1 MPILKNPPIF
11 VSYSSK
17 ETNMKRLAILIVI
30 ILLSQNIK
38 LYAQEL
44 EYGFVEYVDSIN
56 SYSNLKM
63 AKQVKRECSS
73 NRENKD
79 GVLYSRLGKFEVTY
93 EDNYFMTDGVKHCLK
108 MALDTWEDKLTI
120 YNPIKFHV
128 CISED
133 LPEDIAIKTIVGYT
147 RKTLSSSIPDNLGR
161 QENINISTHDT
172 ITINALLDWN
182 ASWPYDDT
190 YTGNINMTVGF
201 LRHITHILGF
211 GTSLVQT
218 KDNIGFSIDRSP
230 SPFDRL
236 LYNDEEYLSDLRNA
250 NQQQFQDFFKQPL
263 HLHSESFDY
272 KLYDSDFFLDHKC
285 GNYFSLGFDNIMEY
299 PWNNQEKLLDINQEM
314 INVIKA
320 IGWETS
326 SHNAKINSAN
336 TDILGYGSFYNEQ
349 TFTLQKDGITMS
361 PQTWT
366 CKILNPKNKQYETIS
381 TNIGEKFTI
390 TPILNDLYLDEYSCL
405 NYRIECSLD
414 ECIYTFPLYLDTH
427 PVIEDIEITNIEKT
441 DNRHYRYLLNIKQK
455 GAKGGT
461 ILATDDTG
469 TSLEYSFTGTPIL
482 VESLVSGYTSYIDV
496 TLYNDYGS
504 TSRFVV
510 LNDYPFTDIQKTK
523 SSDYNIITKNSSIE
537 ITSDK
542 KFNIEIYSMSGN
554 LVVSRNSI
562 LHYLNRFPRGIYILK
577 LGDNESKKQITK
589 KITL

>member
-1 MPILKNPPIF
+1 
-11 VSYSSK
+11 
-17 ETNMKRLAILIVI
+17 MKRLAILIVI
-30 ILLSQNIK
+30 ILLSQSIK

-63 AKQVKRECSS
+63 AKQVKREYNS
-73 NRENKD
+73 NRGNKN
-79 GVLYSRLGKFEVTY
+79 GVLYSRLGMFEVTY

-120 YNPIKFHV
+120 NNPIKFHV
-128 CISED
+128 CISEE

-147 RKTLSSSIPDNLGR
+147 KKTRFNSIPDNLGR
-161 QENINISTHDT
+161 QENTNISLHDT
-172 ITINALLDWN
+172 ITINASLDWN

-211 GTSLVQT
+211 GTSLVQR
-218 KDNIGFSIDRSP
+218 KNYIGFSVIRSP
-230 SPFDRL
+230 SPFDKL
-236 LYNDEEYLSDLRNA
+236 LYNGVEYLSDLKNA
-250 NQQQFQDFFKQPL
+250 NQQQLQEFFKLPL
-263 HLHSESFDY
+263 RLHSESFDY
-272 KLYDSDFFLDHKC
+272 KLYDSDSFFDHKS

-299 PWNNQEKLLDINQEM
+299 PWNNQEKLLDINKET

-326 SHNAKINSAN
+326 SHIAKINSAN

-361 PQTWT
+361 PQSWT
-366 CKILNPKNKQYETIS
+366 CKMLNPQNKQYETIS

-414 ECIYTFPLYLDTH
+414 GRIYTFPLYLDTH
-427 PVIEDIEITNIEKT
+427 PFIEDIEITNIEKT
-441 DNRHYRYLLNIKQK
+441 DNRHYRYLLHIKQK

-461 ILATDDTG
+461 ILVTDDAG
-469 TSLEYSFTGTPIL
+469 TSLEYSFTGNPIL
-482 VESLVSGYTSYIDV
+482 VESLVSGYISYIDV

-504 TSRFVV
+504 TSRFVI
-510 LNDYPFTDIQKTK
+510 LNNYTTNKTTTGK
-523 SSDYNIITKNSSIE
+523 CGN
-537 ITSDK
+537 
-542 KFNIEIYSMSGN
+542 YSA
-554 LVVSRNSI
+554 
-562 LHYLNRFPRGIYILK
+562 P
-577 LGDNESKKQITK
+577 LGA
-589 KITL
+589 